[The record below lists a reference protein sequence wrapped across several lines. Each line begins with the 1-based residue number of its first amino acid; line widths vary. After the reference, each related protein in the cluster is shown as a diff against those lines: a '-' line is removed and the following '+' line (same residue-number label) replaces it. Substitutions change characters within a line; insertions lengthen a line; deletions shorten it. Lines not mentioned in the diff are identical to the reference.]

1 MSFETR
7 KISLKTFVESH
18 FGYCPLTWMFHGR
31 RTNPKID
38 HTHERALRLVYK
50 SNILLSEELLELD
63 KSLKIH
69 QRNIQSLAMVNSEHF
84 GISYLTYM
92 AAKVWD
98 TVPYDMKNVNDI

>member
-1 MSFETR
+1 MKELCVLYT
-7 KISLKTFVESH
+7 KAISYYLK
-18 FGYCPLTWMFHGR
+18 
-31 RTNPKID
+31 
-38 HTHERALRLVYK
+38 
-50 SNILLSEELLELD
+50 LLELD